1 MDYIGDEG
9 RPLAAIEPEMLIRVE
24 DLLGDYLM
32 VKVRAEPYYLHPSY
46 TRPSPTPWSRQGP
59 GQGQL

>member
-32 VKVRAEPYYLHPSY
+32 VKVRAEPYYLRPSY
-46 TRPSPTPWSRQGP
+46 TRRALLTAVTTSWSRYG
-59 GQGQL
+59 